1 MLEGI
6 LQGLEAA
13 ISLQN
18 LIMVVA
24 GCLLGTFIGMLPGL
38 GPMSIIAIMIPV
50 AIKIGDPS
58 AALILLAGVYYGA
71 IFGGSTSSILIN
83 APGIAGTVATAF
95 DGYPMARK
103 GLAGKALTI
112 AAIASFTGGT
122 IGAILLMGFAPALAT
137 VALLFH
143 SAEYFALMIVGL
155 SAIAAFAG
163 TGNVAKAL
171 MMTVVG
177 LILATLGESAQ
188 FNAPRFT
195 MGIQDLQSGISFIT
209 LAMALFALPEALYLV
224 LDPKR
229 SNTGG
234 AGGEIKDL
242 RITKTEAKLIAPV
255 IGRQSIQGFLIGVM
269 PGAGA
274 TIASFLGYAVERN
287 IAKGDEQAEF
297 GKGSVKGLAAP
308 ETANNAACTGS
319 FVPLLTLGIPG
330 SGTTAILL
338 GALIALNVT
347 PGPRL
352 MVDNPTIFWAV
363 IISMYVGNVVL
374 LILNLPLIPYIAK
387 LLLVPRNYLI
397 PFILFFTM
405 MGSYIGQNNATELL
419 MLTSMGVAATIMRF
433 AGFPLAP
440 MLIGFILGQMLE
452 DNFARAMNL
461 TDGVSFMW
469 ERPMTTA
476 LLVLAI
482 VLIFLPSIREQLA
495 KLRRKGFTTGTK
507 PITNAARYV
516 QKLIEGFQAFRKTY
530 YESKPDFY
538 RTLIKSGQH
547 PDVMVIACSDSRV
560 NPSIIAKAEPG
571 ELFIVRNVAN
581 LVPPYEPDSRY
592 YGTSAALEY
601 AVRDLAVSHIIVLG
615 HSHCGGIRRLLEGDK
630 AEEAREFIDG
640 WMLIAD
646 LARGGGLNDEAAIRA
661 AERNAVTVSLTNL
674 LTFPW
679 VRDRVYD
686 DKLKLHGWWFDLEA
700 GELLEHKTGGAWT
713 ALIGQE

>member
-13 ISLQN
+13 LSLQN
-18 LIMVVA
+18 LMMVVA
-24 GCLLGTFIGMLPGL
+24 GCLIGTIIGMLPGL

-95 DGYPMARK
+95 DGYPLARQGK
-103 GLAGKALTI
+103 AGKALTI
-112 AAIASFTGGT
+112 AAISSFVGGT
-122 IGAILLMGFAPALAT
+122 VGAVLLMGFAPALAS

-143 SAEYFALMIVGL
+143 SAEYFAMMIVGL
-155 SAIAAFAG
+155 SAISAFAG
-163 TGNVAKAL
+163 TGHVAKAL
-171 MMTVVG
+171 LMTVLGV
-177 LILATLGESAQ
+177 ILATVGESAL

-195 MGIQDLQSGISFIT
+195 MGIMDLQSGVSFIT
-209 LAMALFALPEALYLV
+209 LAMALFALPEAMYLV
-224 LDPKR
+224 LDPSR

-234 AGGEIKDL
+234 ATGEIKNL
-242 RITKTEAKLIAPV
+242 RITKAEARQIAPV
-255 IGRQSIQGFLIGVM
+255 VARQSVQGFLIGVM

-274 TIASFLGYAVERN
+274 TLASFLGYAVERN
-287 IAKGDEQAEF
+287 LAKGEERAEF
-297 GKGSVKGLAAP
+297 GKGSIKGLAAP

-352 MVDNPTIFWAV
+352 MVDNPEIFWAV
-363 IISMYVGNVVL
+363 IISMYIGNVVL
-374 LILNLPLIPYIAK
+374 LVLNLPLIPYIAK

-419 MLTSMGVAATIMRF
+419 ILTGMGIIATIMRF
-433 AGFPLAP
+433 AGYPLAP

-461 TDGVSFMW
+461 YDGISFMW

-476 LLVLAI
+476 LLTFAI

-495 KLRRKGFTTGTK
+495 AWRRRG
-507 PITNAARYV
+507 
-516 QKLIEGFQAFRKTY
+516 
-530 YESKPDFY
+530 
-538 RTLIKSGQH
+538 
-547 PDVMVIACSDSRV
+547 
-560 NPSIIAKAEPG
+560 
-571 ELFIVRNVAN
+571 VA
-581 LVPPYEPDSRY
+581 
-592 YGTSAALEY
+592 
-601 AVRDLAVSHIIVLG
+601 
-615 HSHCGGIRRLLEGDK
+615 EGD
-630 AEEAREFIDG
+630 
-640 WMLIAD
+640 
-646 LARGGGLNDEAAIRA
+646 
-661 AERNAVTVSLTNL
+661 
-674 LTFPW
+674 
-679 VRDRVYD
+679 
-686 DKLKLHGWWFDLEA
+686 
-700 GELLEHKTGGAWT
+700 
-713 ALIGQE
+713 